1 MLKNFLK
8 LKQQIYYPANQ
19 NVVRDWRRINFTNNK
34 IDEQKIMR
42 PERLELPTF
51 RSGVGRATNCAKAPI
66 VHTGDPSCPINSDTY
81 KRLYLRF
88 AQRHNL

>member
-1 MLKNFLK
+1 MTHVKIRWK
-8 LKQQIYYPANQ
+8 
-19 NVVRDWRRINFTNNK
+19 INFTKNK

-66 VHTGDPSCPINSDTY
+66 VRTGDPSRPINSDAY
-81 KRLYLRF
+81 KRLC
-88 AQRHNL
+88 